1 MFLVLSMFTLNILS
15 EKENSLKY
23 ETAFV
28 LHVLAWCVQC
38 TAKSKKCFCSRI
50 SREKCQV
57 NCVTLCFTASLMTF
71 SFDGNWKLLSLKE
84 AFMVWKTFGKL
95 KLMRPISV
103 LRLFCF
109 YYQKRCISSLSKM
122 KYFLLR

>member
-1 MFLVLSMFTLNILS
+1 MFTFNILL

-28 LHVLAWCVQC
+28 LHVLAWCVQR

-95 KLMRPISV
+95 KLTRLISV
-103 LRLFCF
+103 LRLSTLTFIVI
-109 YYQKRCISSLSKM
+109 YSSDSIS
-122 KYFLLR
+122 YI